1 MKKFLIRS
9 IEKDSIAEEMA
20 LETGDLLLSINGNSI
35 NDILDYRYLISDET
49 LLVEIEKANG
59 EIWEL
64 EIEKEFEEDLGLHF
78 EEDQIHTKTCKNN
91 CVFCF
96 IDQLPK
102 GLRDTLYVK
111 DDDERLSFLTGN
123 YITLTNLT
131 DAELK
136 RIISFRIMP
145 INISIHTTNPALRCK
160 MLNNRFAGSVLA
172 YLNEFKENGIQMNG
186 QIVLV
191 PGYNDENELVKT
203 LDDLKAYFPVL
214 QSISVV
220 PVGISRFRE
229 GLPDLKAFDQEQAK
243 KTVEIINNVQM
254 QMRKNYGLGF
264 VYPSDEFF
272 KLAKIPL
279 PGIDYYDDFLQI
291 ENGVGMVA
299 DFKHEFLEKLET
311 QSFSQHNKRIGLLT
325 GYAAL
330 DEMQDLIFQLKQKYT
345 SIEIEVLPIKNNFFG
360 EKITVSGL
368 MTGKD
373 IIEQVKPIL
382 EQSKFDYLLIP
393 ENALKKDTELML
405 DDLDLKALGKILDLP
420 VIKTK
425 VNGGELLETI
435 FQQ

>member
-1 MKKFLIRS
+1 
-9 IEKDSIAEEMA
+9 
-20 LETGDLLLSINGNSI
+20 
-35 NDILDYRYLISDET
+35 
-49 LLVEIEKANG
+49 
-59 EIWEL
+59 
-64 EIEKEFEEDLGLHF
+64 
-78 EEDQIHTKTCKNN
+78 
-91 CVFCF
+91 
-96 IDQLPK
+96 
-102 GLRDTLYVK
+102 
-111 DDDERLSFLTGN
+111 
-123 YITLTNLT
+123 
-131 DAELK
+131 
-136 RIISFRIMP
+136 
-145 INISIHTTNPALRCK
+145 
-160 MLNNRFAGSVLA
+160 MLNNRFAGSVLS

-220 PVGISRFRE
+220 PVGISKFRE

-243 KTVEIINNVQM
+243 KTLEIINNVQM

>member
-1 MKKFLIRS
+1 
-9 IEKDSIAEEMA
+9 
-20 LETGDLLLSINGNSI
+20 
-35 NDILDYRYLISDET
+35 
-49 LLVEIEKANG
+49 
-59 EIWEL
+59 
-64 EIEKEFEEDLGLHF
+64 
-78 EEDQIHTKTCKNN
+78 
-91 CVFCF
+91 
-96 IDQLPK
+96 
-102 GLRDTLYVK
+102 LYVK

-145 INISIHTTNPALRCK
+145 INISIHTTNPVLRCK
-160 MLNNRFAGSVLA
+160 MLNNRFAGSVLS

-220 PVGISRFRE
+220 PVGISKFRE

-243 KTVEIINNVQM
+243 KTLEIINNVQM

-299 DFKHEFLEKLET
+299 DFNFWRNWR
-311 QSFSQHNKRIGLLT
+311 HNLSHNTIKGLV
-325 GYAAL
+325 
-330 DEMQDLIFQLKQKYT
+330 F
-345 SIEIEVLPIKNNFFG
+345 
-360 EKITVSGL
+360 
-368 MTGKD
+368 
-373 IIEQVKPIL
+373 
-382 EQSKFDYLLIP
+382 
-393 ENALKKDTELML
+393 
-405 DDLDLKALGKILDLP
+405 
-420 VIKTK
+420 
-425 VNGGELLETI
+425 
-435 FQQ
+435 

>member
-1 MKKFLIRS
+1 MKKFVIKS
-9 IEKDSIAEEMA
+9 VEEDSIAAEME
-20 LETGDLLLSINGNSI
+20 LKTGDVLLSINGNSI

-49 LLVEIEKANG
+49 LLVEIEKTDG

-78 EEDQIHTKTCKNN
+78 AEDQINTKTCKNN

-102 GLRDTLYVK
+102 GLRKSLYVK

-131 DAELK
+131 DDELK

-145 INISIHTTNPALRCK
+145 INISIHTTNPELRCK

-172 YLNEFKENGIQMNG
+172 YLDQFKENGIQMNG

-203 LDDLKAYFPVL
+203 LDDLKEYFPVL

-229 GLPDLKAFDQEQAK
+229 GLSDLKAFSQEQAK
-243 KTVEIINNVQM
+243 RTVEIINAVQR
-254 QMRKNYGLGF
+254 QMREDFGVGF

-272 KLAKIPL
+272 KLARIPF
-279 PGIDYYDDFLQI
+279 PTVDYYDEFLQI

-299 DFKHEFLEKLET
+299 DFKCEFLDKLAE
-311 QSFSQHNKRIGLLT
+311 QPSLQHNNKIGILT
-325 GYAAL
+325 GFAAF
-330 DEMQDLIFQLKQKYT
+330 DELEDLISQLKQKY
-345 SIEIEVLPIKNNFFG
+345 SNIKIEVLPIINNFFG

-373 IIEQVKPIL
+373 IIEQIKPIL
-382 EQSKFDYLLIP
+382 ERSKYDYLLIP

-405 DDLDLKALGKILDLP
+405 DDVNLKSLGKILNVP

-425 VNGGELLETI
+425 VNGGELIETI
-435 FQQ
+435 FKL